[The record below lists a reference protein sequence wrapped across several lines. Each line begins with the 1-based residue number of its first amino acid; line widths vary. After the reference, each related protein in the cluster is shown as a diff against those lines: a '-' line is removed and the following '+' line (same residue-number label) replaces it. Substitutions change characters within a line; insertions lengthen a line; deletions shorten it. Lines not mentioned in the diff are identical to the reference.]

1 MKLIN
6 RLIIPYLLIIG
17 YLILGNVNVSA
28 QISIDGAVDISEL
41 MKEAEATLDMNAE
54 DAVILLDS
62 ERIRLNKDSHYE
74 KFVHRIIWINSE
86 IAIGRYGDVRVPYD
100 ALRCSLHVTTVRT
113 WRDNK
118 WWETGPAGIVETL
131 PKELLDAYDYAN
143 MREMM
148 LLHEGIELPCILEIA
163 YSIEDKEA
171 FRRGWDGS
179 WTFNRDEPVIRSW
192 FGFELPSGWWPHIY
206 EFPGVPAPTKRTDE
220 TLGLDIYSW
229 QRGPYGAKTFPPPTN
244 IENNESFIIWSTW
257 KEWASIGAHIRVQ
270 FDEAAIG
277 DTYLKE
283 QLDSLLEGAYTNRD
297 KARLIAGYVND
308 KTTHIDYDWKYWLT
322 SMRPAVKTFE
332 STYGHT
338 LDRAILAGALFSKAG
353 ISTLPV
359 LLSPSFGDMN
369 INVPGLTQLSELG
382 LWLSGENLAAY
393 YDPISSEIKSG
404 PHSFFSRMAWLAGN
418 DETPNIR
425 INGVDKT
432 SINDI
437 RMELS
442 YDAEKNRF
450 TGTGYFSASN
460 YFNQFLE
467 MAGMDN
473 EAFEYFDN
481 LVSSIFENAKLTS
494 CNPSEFSL
502 LRTVYGFQF
511 EIDSLTIDKDKR
523 IELNLG
529 ESTCGIL
536 ANLPDNIELFHNQR
550 TSPMRF
556 PCLMRQNIE
565 LTINLKGLDLIAY
578 PEDNKIENEIGKFSV
593 HSTETD
599 KNGKKLT
606 VARSLILN
614 KIDYSAEEWLQLRT
628 LLLAD
633 RNDGNR
639 IILLK
644 ED

>member
-6 RLIIPYLLIIG
+6 KLIIPSLMIIG
-17 YLILGNVNVSA
+17 YLISGNVNVSA
-28 QISIDGAVDISEL
+28 QISIDGAVDISQL
-41 MKEAEATLDMNAE
+41 MKEAGATLDMNAE

-62 ERIRLNKDSHYE
+62 ERIRLNKNSRYE
-74 KFVHRIIWINSE
+74 KFVHRIIWINTE
-86 IAIGRYGDVRVPYD
+86 IAIEHYGDVRVPYD
-100 ALRCSLHVTTVRT
+100 ASKCTLHVTTVRT

-118 WWETGPAGIVETL
+118 WWETGPNGIVETL
-131 PKELLDAYDYAN
+131 PEELLNAYDYAN
-143 MREMM
+143 IREMM

-192 FGFELPSGWWPHIY
+192 FGFELPSSWWPHIY

-257 KEWASIGAHIRVQ
+257 KDWASIGAHIRSQ

-283 QLDSLLEGAYTNRD
+283 QLDSLLEGAYTDRD
-297 KARLIAGYVND
+297 KVRLIAGYVND

-338 LDRAILAGALFSKAG
+338 LDRAILAGAMFSKAG
-353 ISTLPV
+353 INTLPV
-359 LLSPSFGDMN
+359 FLSPCFGDIN

-404 PHSFFSRMAWLAGN
+404 PQSFFSRMAWLAGN

-425 INGVDKT
+425 IKGDDKT

-437 RMELS
+437 RIELS

-467 MAGMDN
+467 LAGMDN

-494 CNPSEFSL
+494 CNPSEFTR
-502 LRTVYGFQF
+502 LRSIFGFQF
-511 EIDSLTIDKDKR
+511 EIDSLTIDKEER
-523 IELNLG
+523 IELSLG

-556 PCLMRQNIE
+556 SSLMRQNIE
-565 LTINLKGLDLIAY
+565 LTLNLEGLDLIAY
-578 PEDNKIENEIGKFSV
+578 PENNKIENEIGKFSI

-614 KIDYSAEEWLQLRT
+614 KTDYSAEEWLSLRT

-633 RNDGNR
+633 RNDNNR